1 MRNSF
6 RMAVAALGMILA
18 SMTAAAADGAAHKLV
33 FHVDE
38 NDPAVMNLT
47 LNNVANVIKHYQ
59 AVGQSVAV
67 EVVTYGPGLTMLRSD
82 TSPVK
87 DRISTMSLEY
97 QGSLAFAACGN
108 TIKGVT
114 KKEGAAPPIMDEAM
128 VVEAGVVR
136 LVELQEQGYSYIR
149 P

>member
-6 RMAVAALGMILA
+6 RMAVAAIGMMVA
-18 SMTAAAADGAAHKLV
+18 SMTAAVADGAAHKLV

-59 AVGQSVAV
+59 SVGQSVAV
-67 EVVTYGPGLTMLRSD
+67 EVVTYGPGLNMLRSD

-108 TIKGVT
+108 TIKGMT
-114 KKEGAAPPIMDEAM
+114 KKEGVAPPIMDEAT

-136 LVELQEQGYSYIR
+136 LVELQEQGYSYVR